1 MGNKQIKIV
10 LSLIQLLWLG
20 AMPQVIAAQRIDT
33 SSPKR
38 EVTLNWNP
46 ASEQVVFAPSS
57 GGTWY
62 PRLLILSNGHW
73 LCAYDTNE
81 GSSDTCVRISRSTD
95 SGKTWSSLSQASFGT
110 GNAANGELI
119 ELPGGEILCAYRIVD
134 GEVKTLKVSRST
146 DGGSSW
152 QPLSTIVSN
161 TDGVWEPQIIR
172 KADGQLLVFYAQE
185 GNVDGNDQVI
195 EVQHSDDN
203 GKSWHS
209 PQVISRHPGSRD
221 GMPVATQ
228 LSNGDILVVMEGHN
242 VKRAGQFCTWSVR
255 STDGGRT
262 WGPRRLVYAPA
273 DNSRRA
279 VAPYIVAIPDG
290 PIFVSFQTDEDDQS
304 CLKLGVV
311 SSVDNGK
318 TWTVQPKPFQQNTAG
333 QFSWNALCME
343 DRNTLIAVSA
353 ASGSGRRQIKLIKA
367 AISHPQP

>member
-1 MGNKQIKIV
+1 MGNKHFKTV
-10 LSLIQLLWLG
+10 LLLIQLLWIG
-20 AMPQVIAAQRIDT
+20 AMSQVMAAQAGNAPASQRD
-33 SSPKR
+33 
-38 EVTLNWNP
+38 VLLNWNS

-81 GSSDTCVRISRSTD
+81 GASGTCVRISRSTD
-95 SGKTWSSLSQASFGT
+95 SGKTWAPLSQASFGT

-146 DGGSSW
+146 DSGSSW
-152 QPLSTIVSN
+152 QPLSTIISN

-195 EVQHSDDN
+195 EMQRSDDN

-221 GMPVATQ
+221 GMPVAT
-228 LSNGDILVVMEGHN
+228 LLDNGDILVVLEGHN

-255 STDGGRT
+255 STNGGRT
-262 WGPRRLVYAPA
+262 WGPRCQVYAPA
-273 DNSRRA
+273 DSSRRA
-279 VAPYIVAIPDG
+279 VAPYIVAVPDG
-290 PIFVSFQTDEDDQS
+290 PIFVSFQTDEDEKS
-304 CLKLGVV
+304 RLKLGVV
-311 SSVDNGK
+311 SSIDNGK
-318 TWTVQPKPFQQNTAG
+318 TWTVQPKPFQQNTAE
-333 QFSWNALCME
+333 QFSWNALSME
-343 DRNTLIAVSA
+343 DPNTLIAVTA
-353 ASGSGRRQIKLIKA
+353 ASGRGQRQIKLIKA
-367 AISHPQP
+367 AVSQPVP